1 MLCGILKTMK
11 RPIIISGISLILPFV
26 IIFLLLLID
35 YQDDS
40 RAFAYL
46 AAVFS
51 VFLAIGPVV
60 SFLQGKHIIQAASAP
75 RARVFGGVVCL
86 ISLIFFLFGVWS
98 VYAIIKAIASVSASQ
113 PYN

>member
-1 MLCGILKTMK
+1 MK
-11 RPIIISGISLILPFV
+11 KPMIISGLSLILPFV
-26 IIFLLLLID
+26 VVFLLLLAD

-51 VFLAIGPVV
+51 VFLAIGPVIG
-60 SFLQGKHIIQAASAP
+60 FLQGKRMMQVADVPH
-75 RARVFGGVVCL
+75 ARIFGGVVCV

-98 VYAIIKAIASVSASQ
+98 VYAIIKAITSVSASQ
-113 PYN
+113 SYN

>member
-1 MLCGILKTMK
+1 MPCGILETMR
-11 RPIIISGISLILPFV
+11 RPIIISWISLILPFV
-26 IIFLLLLID
+26 VVFLLLLAD
-35 YQDDS
+35 YQADS

-46 AAVFS
+46 AAAFS

-60 SFLQGKHIIQAASAP
+60 SFLQGKRMMQIVDAP
-75 RARVFGGVVCL
+75 RTRIFGGVVCL
-86 ISLIFFLFGVWS
+86 ISLIFFLFGMWS